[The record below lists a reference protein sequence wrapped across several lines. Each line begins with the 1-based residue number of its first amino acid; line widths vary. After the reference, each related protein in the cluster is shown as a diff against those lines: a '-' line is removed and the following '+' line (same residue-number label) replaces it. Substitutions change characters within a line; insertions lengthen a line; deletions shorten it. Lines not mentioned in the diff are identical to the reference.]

1 MLFSLADF
9 GVLDDV
15 APFVAAGEPRW
26 RIEHKKSYK
35 NRV

>member
-9 GVLDDV
+9 DVLDDV
-15 APFVAAGEPRW
+15 APFVAAGEPCW
-26 RIEHKKSYK
+26 PDGYKKSYK